1 MIIRTH
7 GSRWTITVHQELGSS
22 TVTDLHFGEFLRS
35 LISKRVSSVV
45 SVKMVLCSGWE
56 RLLLDIGIT
65 YVITPKV
72 EMIFKL

>member
-7 GSRWTITVHQELGSS
+7 GSRWTITVDQELGSS

-65 YVITPKV
+65 YFITPKV